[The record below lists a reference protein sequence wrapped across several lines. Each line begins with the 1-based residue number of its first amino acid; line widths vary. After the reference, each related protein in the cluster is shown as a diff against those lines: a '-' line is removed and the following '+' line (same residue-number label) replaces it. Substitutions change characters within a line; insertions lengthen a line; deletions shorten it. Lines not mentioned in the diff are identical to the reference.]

1 MIPDSY
7 EKIRETLYKLIDA
20 INYMERISKL
30 HDCND
35 CGIKMQCKYLPEY
48 GDQTR
53 INCPLWKEENT
64 WNHRE

>member
-20 INYMERISKL
+20 INYMERISSL

-35 CGIKMQCKYLPEY
+35 CGRKMKCEYLPAY
-48 GDQTR
+48 GDHTR
-53 INCPLWKEENT
+53 INCPLWQEEK
-64 WNHRE
+64 HE